1 MCLMCP
7 KKTKGELN
15 EKFGRKVTLDL
26 CCFNS
31 QIKEPIVKTI
41 FGIPIF
47 LESST
52 CCFMLLLQTE
62 TL

>member
-1 MCLMCP
+1 MCP
-7 KKTKGELN
+7 KKKKEELN
-15 EKFGRKVTLDL
+15 EKFDWKVTLDL
-26 CCFNS
+26 FCFYS
-31 QIKEPIVKTI
+31 QIKESIVKTI